1 MGFSIRPAVTQF
13 RYIPH
18 RSKMESD
25 IFDEWKIGALVARTL
40 IVPTLLVLLSITY
53 ILPSNDYYVAIDKSN
68 ISQARS
74 L

>member
-1 MGFSIRPAVTQF
+1 
-13 RYIPH
+13 
-18 RSKMESD
+18 MESD
-25 IFDEWKIGALVARTL
+25 IFDEWKIGALVVRTL
-40 IVPTLLVLLSITY
+40 IVPTLLVLLSITT

>member
-1 MGFSIRPAVTQF
+1 
-13 RYIPH
+13 
-18 RSKMESD
+18 MESD